1 MNKIIN
7 GYKVIDG
14 VFEMGSAAIP
24 SFRFVNDL
32 DTGLYSSAANSIGF
46 AHGGV
51 NSCNVTYDSSS
62 HAVTFKNP
70 NFTQSLTDSAWI
82 FDTVGTSSFGAD
94 LIFAIK
100 MAGTSKLTLSAT
112 GVLGLVGSG
121 GMSVGSG
128 ASSWP
133 ITASGTN
140 TTIQLT
146 PSGTGS
152 VRLGAA
158 GLVIP
163 TGSGFKLY
171 NTADEVTNTER
182 LAMDWSSNIAR
193 IYTLPTGTGSPRVL
207 QLSAFNSSAGGGLVQ
222 LASSAQ
228 FVNITHSTTTLA
240 GNLTGYTGT
249 STNSSGT
256 TNNFV
261 IIPTI
266 SGQSGTAGY
275 NALYINPTAGGGGS
289 GTKNF
294 IYAALNSVERFSI
307 GENGAANFATGAVS
321 GGVTGF
327 TYTPGAHTAVTAMLV
342 DFKVAAHTM
351 TITGGFAGQIFSSF
365 EGPTITAAS
374 GLTVDFATNV
384 SIGMTNTTGSA
395 VITTNT
401 ALVLGSPASA
411 VTLNNAAG
419 THYSLFETTTQ
430 SYTLGTTTQV
440 TSTCGFAAA
449 TFGGQTI
456 NQSGGAV
463 TVDTVASVYIKAA
476 FTAGASVTLTNNYA
490 LFSDAGLNR
499 FDGDGTHVFELPA
512 DATDPTGGGGAATGR
527 IAVKIG
533 GATKYIAYY

>member
-14 VFEMGSAAIP
+14 VFEMGSATTP
-24 SFRFVNDL
+24 SFRGINAPTYGIYFPTTTTV
-32 DTGLYSSAANSIGF
+32 GF

-51 NSCNVTYDSSS
+51 NSLNVTYDSSS

-70 NFTQSLTDSAWI
+70 NFTQSLTDSAWV
-82 FDTVGTSSFGAD
+82 FDTVGTSTFGAD

-112 GVLGLVGSG
+112 GVLGLGGSG

-133 ITASGTN
+133 ITGSGTN

-163 TGSGFKLY
+163 TGSGFKFY
-171 NTADEVTNTER
+171 NTADETTNTER
-182 LAMDWSSNIAR
+182 IGMDWSSNIAR
-193 IYTLPTGTGSPRVL
+193 IYTIPTGSGTARVL
-207 QLSAFNSSAGGGLVQ
+207 QISAFNSSAGGGSIQ
-222 LASSAQ
+222 LSSTAQ
-228 FVNITHSTTTLA
+228 FVNLTHSTTTLS

-256 TNNFV
+256 SNNFV
-261 IIPTI
+261 IIPTV

-275 NALYINPTAGGGGS
+275 NALYINPAAGGGGS
-289 GTKNF
+289 GTKNL
-294 IYAALNSVERFSI
+294 IYAALNSVERLSL
-307 GENGAANFATGAVS
+307 GENGVFNLATGAVS

-351 TITGGFAGQIFSSF
+351 TITGGFAGQIFSYFDS
-365 EGPTITAAS
+365 PTITAAS

-401 ALVLGSPASA
+401 ALVLGTPAGA

-440 TSTCGFAAA
+440 TSACGFAAA

-463 TVDTVASVYIKAA
+463 TVDNVATVYISGAL
-476 FTAGASVTLTNNYA
+476 TAGASVTLTNNYA

-499 FDGDGTHVFELPA
+499 FDGNGTHVFELPA
-512 DATDPTGGGGAATGR
+512 DATDPTGGGGAAAGR